1 MELQKY
7 NNFLTK
13 SECEYIIEYTKNLDS
28 YKNNTPNRNLE
39 FYHITDYTDFK
50 FLEDKLDSINII
62 NKPVFNINKYKEGYY
77 FLPHI
82 DMGGEYDPEKERIRT
97 VIINL
102 STEDSFSGG
111 DLYVGGDKIKYKQG
125 KALSFYS
132 STVHEVTKITKG
144 FRYSIALWLKKDNLK
159 FYDPEKGPKPSLI

>member
-1 MELQKY
+1 MKPQSKLLPQAKASIVSKGKFIFDNEGASDILG
-7 NNFLTK
+7 FDT
-13 SECEYIIEYTKNLDS
+13 SDWFDS
-28 YKNNTPNRNLE
+28 W
-39 FYHITDYTDFK
+39 FK
-50 FLEDKLDSINII
+50 DQGINV
-62 NKPVFNINKYKEGYY
+62 NDEGAV
-77 FLPHI
+77 LA
-82 DMGGEYDPEKERIRT
+82 EKERIRT